1 MTALR
6 KLTVAH
12 LRGSIQ
18 PFSLSFET
26 GKKLTVVYGE
36 NGSGKS
42 TLCDALDLL
51 GNGLVGSL
59 ENRGLGSG
67 LSKYW
72 ASVGKTPTEISVV
85 LEAASTTHRA
95 RLVKS
100 NVVVDPQD
108 DRPRVQVLRRDK
120 MLTLVTASPS
130 ERYEAIRRFIDVGG
144 IEDAESALRDAIKS
158 VEQGRDGAA
167 LRLQENR
174 GEIHRLWQAAGSP
187 GDDFLAWAQNEAKR
201 NSGEF
206 APQIEAL
213 DAILSAHARLTELPA
228 QWAQAQQQIRDAGTE
243 SANAQAT
250 LEVAQGGIASDAAD
264 MVGLLESAQTYLQHH
279 PNPEACPVCQSAEKA
294 KGLSERLQERITG
307 FQALRQASQRLRN
320 AQTLVERAKQHADI
334 LAAQAQEKAA
344 RFGNVRAA
352 YQWPDGID
360 VPEPPPAAIDDWPAW
375 LAATERL
382 PLAWRSALAQRQAQA
397 QNHSALQGA
406 VQNYAESMQTQR
418 ELDVLLPRLQRALDI
433 VVDERKR
440 YTDKVL
446 ADIADEVGRLYE
458 RIHPKEGLNNISLQ
472 LDPKKRASLAIS
484 MPFHGT
490 VAPPHAYFSDS
501 HMDTLGLCIFL
512 ANAKLNEP
520 RATIL
525 VLDDV
530 LGSVD
535 EPHVER
541 LIDLL
546 IEECQDF
553 RHCLIATHYLPW
565 RNKHR
570 WRMLRDGKCQFIELG
585 KWTRDSGVSQIG
597 SLDHIDQLQ
606 HLLAQTA
613 PDAQSICGKAGTVL
627 EALLKFV
634 ATTYSLRLPY
644 RTDAQYTLGEL
655 LDAIDGKLRKA
666 LRAEVAVPV
675 AGGAG
680 TTYKSVPLEP
690 LLDELKR
697 IAQLR
702 NAVGAHFNELSF
714 DLLDSDALNFG
725 RCVHDLAEALTDSE
739 SGWPQSKASGSHWAT
754 KNDSRR
760 LHPLTRPT

>member
-1 MTALR
+1 MSGLR
-6 KLTVAH
+6 KLTVTH
-12 LRGSIQ
+12 LRGSTQ
-18 PFSLSFET
+18 PFSLSFDKD
-26 GKKLTVVYGE
+26 KKLTVVYGE

-42 TLCDALDLL
+42 TLCDAFDLL

-59 ENRGLGSG
+59 EDRGLGNG

-72 ASVGKTPTEISVV
+72 ASVGKTPAEISVV
-85 LEAASTTHRA
+85 LETASAKHSA

-108 DRPRVQVLRRDK
+108 GRPRVQVLRRDK

-130 ERYEAIRRFIDVGG
+130 ERYEAIRRFIDVDG
-144 IEDAESALRDAIKS
+144 IEAAESALRDAIKGA
-158 VEQGRDGAA
+158 EQGRDGAA
-167 LRLQENR
+167 MRLQENR

-187 GDDFLAWAQNEAKR
+187 DDDFLNWAQTQAKR
-201 NSGEF
+201 AAGEF

-213 DAILSAHARLTELPA
+213 DALLLAYSRLTELPG
-228 QWAQAQQQIRDAGTE
+228 QWAQAQQQTRDAGTE
-243 SANAQAT
+243 SASAQTAV
-250 LEVAQGGIASDAAD
+250 EAAQNGIASDAAD
-264 MVGLLESAQTYLQHH
+264 MVGLLESAQAYLQRH

-294 KGLSERLQERITG
+294 QGLSERLQERIAG
-307 FQALRQASQRLRN
+307 FQALREASQRVRN
-320 AQTLVERAKQHADI
+320 VQTQVERAKQRAEI
-334 LAAQAQEKAA
+334 LAAQANEKAEQ
-344 RFGNVRAA
+344 FGNVRAA
-352 YQWPDGID
+352 HQWPEDID
-360 VPEPPPAAIDDWPAW
+360 VPEPPPATVDEWPAW
-375 LAATERL
+375 LAATEGL
-382 PLAWRSALAQRQAQA
+382 PSVWRSALAQRQAQA

-406 VQNYAESMQTQR
+406 VRNYTESMQTQR
-418 ELDVLLPRLQRALDI
+418 ELDAVLPRLQRTLDI
-433 VVDERKR
+433 VVEERKR
-440 YTDKVL
+440 YTDKL
-446 ADIADEVGRLYE
+446 LSDIANEVGRLYE
-458 RIHPKEGLNNISLQ
+458 RVHPKEGSNKISLQ
-472 LDPKKRASLAIS
+472 LDAKKRASLAINTS
-484 MPFHGT
+484 FHGT
-490 VAPPHAYFSDS
+490 VAPPTAYFSDS

-597 SLDHIDQLQ
+597 SLDHIDQLR

-634 ATTYSLRLPY
+634 AITYSLRLPY

-666 LRAEVAVPV
+666 LRVEVTVQA

-680 TTYKSVPLEP
+680 ATYQSVPLEP

-714 DLLDSDALNFG
+714 DLLDSDAINFG
-725 RCVHDLAEALTDSE
+725 RCVHDLAETLTDSQ

-760 LHPLTRPT
+760 LHPLTKPT

>member
-1 MTALR
+1 MPALR

-12 LRGSIQ
+12 LRGSTQ
-18 PFSLSFET
+18 PFSLNFET

-72 ASVGKTPTEISVV
+72 ASVGKTPAEVSVI
-85 LEAASTTHRA
+85 LETASRTHSA

-100 NVVVDPQD
+100 NVVVDPQEE
-108 DRPRVQVLRRDK
+108 RPSVHVLRRDK
-120 MLTLVTASPS
+120 MLMLVTASPS
-130 ERYEAIRRFIDVGG
+130 ERYGAIRRFIDVDG
-144 IEDAESALRDAIKS
+144 IEDAETALRDAIKS
-158 VEQGRDGAA
+158 AQQGRDGAA

-174 GEIHRLWQAAGSP
+174 GEIQRLWQAAGSP
-187 GDDFLAWAQNEAKR
+187 DDDFLGWARTEAGR
-201 NSGEF
+201 AAGEF
-206 APQIEAL
+206 TPQIEAL
-213 DAILSAHARLTELPA
+213 DALLSAHARLTELPA
-228 QWAQAQQQIRDAGTE
+228 QWAHAQQQIRDAGIE
-243 SANAQAT
+243 STSAQAAF
-250 LEVAQGGIASDAAD
+250 EAAQDGIASDAAD
-264 MVGLLESAQTYLQHH
+264 MVSLLESAQAYLQRH

-294 KGLSERLQERITG
+294 EGLSARLQERITG
-307 FQALRQASQRLRN
+307 FQVLRQASQRVRN
-320 AQTLVERAKQHADI
+320 AQALAERAKQGAAL
-334 LAAQAQEKAA
+334 LAAQAQEKAEQ
-344 RFGNVRAA
+344 FGKVRTAHP
-352 YQWPDGID
+352 WPEGID
-360 VPEPPPAAIDDWPAW
+360 VPEPPPAAIDEWPAW
-375 LAATERL
+375 LAATEGM
-382 PLAWRSALAQRQAQA
+382 PPVWRDALAQRQARV
-397 QNHSALQGA
+397 QNHTALQGA
-406 VQNYAESMQTQR
+406 VRNYTESMQTQH

-433 VVDERKR
+433 VVEERKR
-440 YTDKVL
+440 HTDKVL

-472 LDPKKRASLAIS
+472 LDPKRRASLAIS
-484 MPFHGT
+484 MPFHGA

-512 ANAKLNEP
+512 ANARLNEP

-546 IEECQDF
+546 IDECQGF
-553 RHCLIATHYLPW
+553 RHCMIATHYLPW

-570 WRMLRDGKCQFIELG
+570 WRMLRDGKCQFVELG
-585 KWTRDSGVSQIG
+585 KWTRDGGVTQVG
-597 SLDHIDQLQ
+597 SLDHIDQLR
-606 HLLAQTA
+606 HLLSQTA

-634 ATTYSLRLPY
+634 ATTYGLRLPY

-655 LDAIDGKLRKA
+655 LHAMDGKLLKA
-666 LRAEVAVPV
+666 LRVEVAEP
-675 AGGAG
+675 AARGGG
-680 TTYKSVPLEP
+680 ITYRSVPLEP

-702 NAVGAHFNELSF
+702 NAIGAHFNELSF
-714 DLLDSDALNFG
+714 DLLDSDAVNFG
-725 RCVHDLAEALTDSE
+725 RCVHDLAETLTDSQ

>member
-12 LRGSIQ
+12 LRGSTQ

-42 TLCDALDLL
+42 TLCDAFDLL

-59 ENRGLGSG
+59 EDRGLGGG

-72 ASVGKTPTEISVV
+72 ASVGKTPVEVSVV
-85 LEAASTTHRA
+85 LETASARHSA

-108 DRPRVQVLRRDK
+108 GRPRVQVLRRDK
-120 MLTLVTASPS
+120 MLKLVTASAG
-130 ERYEAIRRFIDVGG
+130 ERYEAIRGFIDVGG
-144 IEDAESALRDAIKS
+144 IEDAESALREAIKS
-158 VEQGRDGAA
+158 AQQGRDGAA

-174 GEIHRLWQAAGSP
+174 GEIQRLWQAAGSP
-187 GDDFLAWAQNEAKR
+187 GDNFLGWAQTEAKR
-201 NSGEF
+201 DSGEF

-213 DAILSAHARLTELPA
+213 DALLSAHARLTELPA
-228 QWAQAQQQIRDAGTE
+228 QWAQAQQQVRDAGTE
-243 SANAQAT
+243 SAHAQAAV
-250 LEVAQGGIASDAAD
+250 EAAQSAIASDAAD
-264 MVGLLESAQTYLQHH
+264 MVNLLESAQAYLQHH
-279 PNPEACPVCQSAEKA
+279 PNPETCPVCQSAEKA
-294 KGLSERLQERITG
+294 EGLTERLQERITG
-307 FQALRQASQRLRN
+307 FQALRQASQRVRN
-320 AQTLVERAKQHADI
+320 AQAQAERAKQGTDL
-334 LAAQAQEKAA
+334 LAVQAKEKAA
-344 RFGNVRAA
+344 QFGKVRAA
-352 YQWPDGID
+352 HPWPEGID
-360 VPEPPPAAIDDWPAW
+360 VPEPPPAAIDEWPAW
-375 LAATERL
+375 LAAAEALL
-382 PLAWRSALAQRQAQA
+382 PIWRNMLGQRQAQA
-397 QNHSALQGA
+397 QNHTALQGA
-406 VQNYAESMQTQR
+406 VRNYTESMQTQR
-418 ELDVLLPRLQRALDI
+418 ELDVLLPRLQRTLDI
-433 VVDERKR
+433 VVEERQR

-446 ADIADEVGRLYE
+446 ADIAEEVGRLYE
-458 RIHPKEGLNNISLQ
+458 RVHSKEGLSKISLQ
-472 LDPKKRASLAIS
+472 LDPKKRASLAINTT
-484 MPFHGT
+484 FHGT
-490 VAPPHAYFSDS
+490 IAPPMAYFSDS

-520 RATIL
+520 RTTIL

-535 EPHVER
+535 EPHVEH

-546 IEECQDF
+546 IDECQGF
-553 RHCLIATHYLPW
+553 RHCLIATHYGPW
-565 RNKHR
+565 RRRHQ
-570 WRMLRDGKCQFIELG
+570 WRMLRDGKCQFVELG
-585 KWTRDSGVSQIG
+585 KWTRDGGVSQVG
-597 SLDHIDQLQ
+597 SLDHIDQLRHFLTQ
-606 HLLAQTA
+606 AA

-634 ATTYSLRLPY
+634 ATTYGLRLPY

-655 LDAIDGKLRKA
+655 LDAMDGKLRKA
-666 LRAEVAVPV
+666 LRAEVAEPA

-680 TTYKSVPLEP
+680 ITYRSVPLEP

-714 DLLDSDALNFG
+714 DLLDSDAVSFG
-725 RCVHDLAEALTDSE
+725 RCVHDLAETLTDSE
-739 SGWPQSKASGSHWAT
+739 SGWPQSRASGSHWAT

>member
-1 MTALR
+1 MSALR

-12 LRGSIQ
+12 LRGSTQ

-59 ENRGLGSG
+59 EDRGLGNS

-72 ASVGKTPTEISVV
+72 ASVGRTPAEISVV
-85 LEAASTTHRA
+85 LEAASATHSA

-100 NVVVDPQD
+100 NVVVDPQEG
-108 DRPRVQVLRRDK
+108 RPSVQVLRRDK
-120 MLTLVTASPS
+120 MATLVTASPS
-130 ERYEAIRRFIDVGG
+130 ERYEAIRRFIDVEG
-144 IEDAESALRDAIKS
+144 IEDAESALREAIKS
-158 VEQGRDGAA
+158 AQQGRDGAA

-174 GEIHRLWQAAGSP
+174 GEIQRLWQAAGSP
-187 GDDFLAWAQNEAKR
+187 DDDFLGWAQNEAKR
-201 NSGEF
+201 EAGEF
-206 APQIEAL
+206 APLIEAL
-213 DAILSAHARLTELPA
+213 DALLSAYTRLTELPA

-243 SANAQAT
+243 STSAQAAF
-250 LEVAQGGIASDAAD
+250 EAAQHGIASDAAD
-264 MVGLLESAQTYLQHH
+264 MVSLLESAQAYLQRY
-279 PNPEACPVCQSAEKA
+279 PNPETCPLCQSAEKA
-294 KGLSERLQERITG
+294 HGLSERLQERIGG
-307 FQALRQASQRLRN
+307 FQSLREASQRLRS
-320 AQTLVERAKQHADI
+320 AQTQVERAKPRADI
-334 LAAQAQEKAA
+334 LAAQAREKAEQ
-344 RFGNVRAA
+344 FGNVRAA
-352 YQWPDGID
+352 HQWPVGID
-360 VPEPPPAAIDDWPAW
+360 VPEPPPAAIDEWPTW
-375 LAATERL
+375 LVGTEGL
-382 PLAWRSALAQRQAQA
+382 TSVWRSALAQRQAQA
-397 QNHSALQGA
+397 QNHKALRGA
-406 VQNYAESMQTQR
+406 VQNYTESMQTQR
-418 ELDVLLPRLQRALDI
+418 ELDAVLPRLQRVLDI
-433 VVDERKR
+433 VVEERKR

-446 ADIADEVGRLYE
+446 ADIADEVGRLYG
-458 RIHPKEGLNNISLQ
+458 RIHPKEDSNKITLQ
-472 LDPKKRASLAIS
+472 LDAKKRASLAIS
-484 MPFHGT
+484 ANFHGT
-490 VAPPHAYFSDS
+490 VAPPTAYFTDS

-546 IEECQDF
+546 IDECQGF

-585 KWTRDSGVSQIG
+585 KWARDGGVSQVG
-597 SLDHIDQLQ
+597 SLDHIDQLR
-606 HLLAQTA
+606 HLLTQAA

-634 ATTYSLRLPY
+634 AITYGLRLPY

-655 LDAIDGKLRKA
+655 LDAMDGKLRKA
-666 LRAEVAVPV
+666 LRAEVAEP
-675 AGGAG
+675 AADGAG
-680 TTYKSVPLEP
+680 TTYRSIPLEP
-690 LLDELKR
+690 LLDEMKR

-714 DLLDSDALNFG
+714 DLLDSDAVNFG
-725 RCVHDLAEALTDSE
+725 RCVHVLAEALTDSE

>member
-1 MTALR
+1 MSTLR

-12 LRGSIQ
+12 LRGSTQ
-18 PFSLSFET
+18 PFSLSFEKD
-26 GKKLTVVYGE
+26 KKLTVIYGE

-42 TLCDALDLL
+42 TLCDAFDLL

-59 ENRGLGSG
+59 ENRGLGNG

-72 ASVGKTPTEISVV
+72 ASIGKTPTEISVV
-85 LEAASTTHRA
+85 LETASATHSA
-95 RLVKS
+95 RLGKS
-100 NVVVDPQD
+100 NVVVDPQGE
-108 DRPRVQVLRRDK
+108 RPRVQALRRDK

-158 VEQGRDGAA
+158 DEQGRNSAA

-187 GDDFLAWAQNEAKR
+187 DDDFLGWAQAEAKR
-201 NSGEF
+201 AAGEF
-206 APQIEAL
+206 VPQIDAL
-213 DAILSAHARLTELPA
+213 DALLSAYTRLTELPA

-243 SANAQAT
+243 SANAKAAF
-250 LEVAQGGIASDAAD
+250 EVAQNGVASDAAD
-264 MVGLLESAQTYLQHH
+264 IVSVLESAQAYLQRH

-294 KGLSERLQERITG
+294 QGLSERLEERIAG
-307 FQALRQASQRLRN
+307 FQALREAGQKLRN
-320 AQTLVERAKQHADI
+320 AQAQVERAKQHRDI
-334 LAAQAQEKAA
+334 LAAQAREKAEQ
-344 RFGNVRAA
+344 FGKVRSGH
-352 YQWPDGID
+352 QWPEGID
-360 VPEPPPAAIDDWPAW
+360 VPEPPPVAIDEWLAW
-375 LAATERL
+375 LTATEGL
-382 PLAWRSALAQRQAQA
+382 PPVWRSALAQRQAQA

-406 VQNYAESMQTQR
+406 VQNYTESMQTQR

-433 VVDERKR
+433 VVEERKR
-440 YTDKVL
+440 YTDKLL
-446 ADIADEVGRLYE
+446 ADIANEVGRLYE
-458 RIHPKEGLNNISLQ
+458 CVHSHEGLSKISLQ
-472 LDPKKRASLAIS
+472 LDAKKRASLAINTI
-484 MPFHGT
+484 FHGT
-490 VAPPHAYFSDS
+490 VAPPTAYFSDS

-546 IEECQDF
+546 IEECQGF
-553 RHCLIATHYLPW
+553 RHCLIATHYRPW

-570 WRMLRDGKCQFIELG
+570 WRMLRDGKCQFVELG
-585 KWTRDSGVSQIG
+585 AWTRDKGVAQIG
-597 SLDHIDQLQ
+597 SLDHVDQLR
-606 HLLAQTA
+606 HLLAQAA
-613 PDAQSICGKAGTVL
+613 PDAQLICAKAGTVL
-627 EALLKFV
+627 EALLKFI
-634 ATTYSLRLPY
+634 AITYGLRLPY

-655 LDAIDGKLRKA
+655 IDAIDSKLRRA
-666 LRAEVAVPV
+666 LRVDVAVPT
-675 AGGAG
+675 AGGTA
-680 TTYKSVPLEP
+680 TTYKAVLLEP

-702 NAVGAHFNELSF
+702 NVFGAHFNELSF
-714 DLLDSDALNFG
+714 DLLDSDAINFG

-739 SGWPQSKASGSHWAT
+739 SGWPQSKASGSYWAT
-754 KNDSRR
+754 KNDNRR

>member
-1 MTALR
+1 MSALR

-12 LRGSIQ
+12 LRGSTQ
-18 PFSLSFET
+18 PFSLSFEKD
-26 GKKLTVVYGE
+26 KKLTVVYGE

-72 ASVGKTPTEISVV
+72 ASIGKTPAEISVV
-85 LEAASTTHRA
+85 LETASTTHSA

-100 NVVVDPQD
+100 NVVVDPQKE
-108 DRPRVQVLRRDK
+108 RPSVQVLRRDK

-158 VEQGRDGAA
+158 AEQGRDSAA

-174 GEIHRLWQAAGSP
+174 GEIYRLWQAAGSP
-187 GDDFLAWAQNEAKR
+187 DDDFLGWAQAEAKR
-201 NSGEF
+201 AAGEF
-206 APQIEAL
+206 APHIEAL
-213 DAILSAHARLTELPA
+213 DALLSAYSRLTELPA

-243 SANAQAT
+243 SATAQAAF
-250 LEVAQGGIASDAAD
+250 EAAQNGVASDAAD
-264 MVGLLESAQTYLQHH
+264 MVNVLESVQAYLQRH

-294 KGLSERLQERITG
+294 QGLSERLQERIAG
-307 FQALRQASQRLRN
+307 FQALREASQKLRS
-320 AQTLVERAKQHADI
+320 AQAQVERAKQHGEI
-334 LAAQAQEKAA
+334 LAAQAHEKAEQ
-344 RFGNVRAA
+344 FGKVRAGHR
-352 YQWPDGID
+352 WPAGID
-360 VPEPPPAAIDDWPAW
+360 VPEPPAAAIDELPAW
-375 LAATERL
+375 LAATEGL
-382 PLAWRSALAQRQAQA
+382 PLVWRSALAQRQAQA

-406 VQNYAESMQTQR
+406 VRNYAESMQTQR
-418 ELDVLLPRLQRALDI
+418 ELDAVLPRLQRTLDI
-433 VVDERKR
+433 VVEERKR
-440 YTDKVL
+440 YTDKML

-458 RIHPKEGLNNISLQ
+458 RVHPKEGSSKISLQ
-472 LDPKKRASLAIS
+472 LDAKKRASLAINTT
-484 MPFHGT
+484 FHGT
-490 VAPPHAYFSDS
+490 VAPPTAYFSDS
-501 HMDTLGLCIFL
+501 HMDTLGLCVFL

-546 IEECQDF
+546 IEECQGF

-585 KWTRDSGVSQIG
+585 KWTRDNGVSQIG
-597 SLDHIDQLQ
+597 SLDHIDQL
-606 HLLAQTA
+606 HDLLTQAA

-627 EALLKFV
+627 EALLKFF
-634 ATTYSLRLPY
+634 AITYGLRLPY

-666 LRAEVAVPV
+666 LRVEVAEPA

-680 TTYKSVPLEP
+680 TTYRSVPLEP
-690 LLDELKR
+690 LLDQLKR

-714 DLLDSDALNFG
+714 DLLDSDAINFG
-725 RCVHDLAEALTDSE
+725 RCVHDVAEALTDSQ

>member
-1 MTALR
+1 MSALR

-12 LRGSIQ
+12 LRGSTR

-59 ENRGLGSG
+59 ENRGLGGS

-72 ASVGKTPTEISVV
+72 VSIGKTPVEISVE
-85 LEAASTTHRA
+85 LETASSTHSA
-95 RLVKS
+95 RLVRS
-100 NVVVDPQD
+100 NVVVDPQEE
-108 DRPRVQVLRRDK
+108 RPSVQVLRRDK
-120 MLTLVTASPS
+120 MLSLVTASPS
-130 ERYEAIRRFIDVGG
+130 ERYEAIRRFIDVDG

-158 VEQGRDGAA
+158 AKQGRDGAA

-174 GEIHRLWQAAGSP
+174 GEIFRLSQAAGSP
-187 GDDFLAWAQNEAKR
+187 DDDFLGWAHAEAR
-201 NSGEF
+201 RAAGEF
-206 APQIEAL
+206 GPQILAL
-213 DAILSAHARLTELPA
+213 DAILSAYSRLKELPD

-243 SANAQAT
+243 STSAQAAF
-250 LEVAQGGIASDAAD
+250 EAAQSGIASDAAD
-264 MVGLLESAQTYLQHH
+264 MLSVLESAQAYFQRH
-279 PNPEACPVCQSAEKA
+279 PNSETCPVCQSAEKA
-294 KGLSERLQERITG
+294 QGLAERLQERIAG
-307 FQALRQASQRLRN
+307 FQVLREASQRVRN
-320 AQTLVERAKQHADI
+320 AQAQVERAKQRADI
-334 LAAQAQEKAA
+334 LATQAREKGEQ
-344 RFGNVRAA
+344 FGDVRAA
-352 YQWPDGID
+352 HQWPQGID
-360 VPEPPPAAIDDWPAW
+360 VPEPPPAAIDKWPVW
-375 LAATERL
+375 LTATEGL
-382 PLAWRSALAQRQAQA
+382 PPVWRSALAQRQAQA

-406 VQNYAESMQTQR
+406 VKNYTESMRTQR
-418 ELDVLLPRLQRALDI
+418 ELDAVLPRLQRALDI
-433 VVDERKR
+433 VVEERKR

-446 ADIADEVGRLYE
+446 TEIADEVGRLYE
-458 RIHPKEGLNNISLQ
+458 RIHPKEDSNKITLQ
-472 LDPKKRASLAIS
+472 LDAKKRASLAINTS
-484 MPFHGT
+484 FHGT
-490 VAPPHAYFSDS
+490 VAPPTAYFSDS

-520 RATIL
+520 RGTIL

-546 IEECQDF
+546 IEECQGF
-553 RHCLIATHYLPW
+553 RHCLIATHYRPW
-565 RNKHR
+565 RNKRR

-585 KWTRDSGVSQIG
+585 AWSLDNGVSQIG
-597 SLDHIDQLQ
+597 SLDHVDQLR
-606 HLLAQTA
+606 LLVTQTA
-613 PDAQSICGKAGTVL
+613 PDAQLICAKAGTVL
-627 EALLKFV
+627 EALLRFLA
-634 ATTYSLRLPY
+634 ATYGLRLPY
-644 RTDAQYTLGEL
+644 RVDAQYALGEL
-655 LDAIDGKLRKA
+655 LDAIDSKLRKV
-666 LRAEVAVPV
+666 LRVDVLAPAR
-675 AGGAG
+675 GRG
-680 TTYKSVPLEP
+680 TADYQAVPLEP

-702 NAVGAHFNELSF
+702 NVIGAHFNELSY

-725 RCVHDLAEALTDSE
+725 RCVLDMAEALTDSE
-739 SGWPQSKASGSHWAT
+739 SGWPQIKASGSYWAT

>member
-1 MTALR
+1 MTGLR
-6 KLTVAH
+6 KLTVTH
-12 LRGSIQ
+12 LRGSTQ
-18 PFSLSFET
+18 PFSLGFDRDR
-26 GKKLTVVYGE
+26 KLTVVYGE

-42 TLCDALDLL
+42 TLCDAFDLL
-51 GNGLVGSL
+51 GNGMVGSL
-59 ENRGLGSG
+59 ENRGLGNG

-72 ASVGKTPTEISVV
+72 ASLGKTPAEISVV
-85 LEAASTTHRA
+85 LEAASTTYSA

-108 DRPRVQVLRRDK
+108 GRPRVQVLRRDK

-130 ERYEAIRRFIDVGG
+130 ERYEAIRRFIDVDG
-144 IEDAESALRDAIKS
+144 IEAAESALRDAIKGA
-158 VEQGRDGAA
+158 EQGRDGAA

-187 GDDFLAWAQNEAKR
+187 DDDFLGWAQAEAKR
-201 NSGEF
+201 AAGEF

-213 DAILSAHARLTELPA
+213 DALLSAYTRLTELPA

-243 SANAQAT
+243 LANAKAAF
-250 LEVAQGGIASDAAD
+250 EAAQNGIASDAAD
-264 MVGLLESAQTYLQHH
+264 MVSVLESAQAYLQRH
-279 PNPEACPVCQSAEKA
+279 PKPEVCPVCQSAEKA
-294 KGLSERLQERITG
+294 QGLSERLQERIAD
-307 FQALRQASQRLRN
+307 FQVLREASQRLRS
-320 AQTLVERAKQHADI
+320 AQTQVERGKQQGDI
-334 LAAQAQEKAA
+334 LTDQAHEKVEQ
-344 RFGNVRAA
+344 FDKVRSGH
-352 YQWPDGID
+352 QWPEGID
-360 VPEPPPAAIDDWPAW
+360 VPELPAAALDEWPAW
-375 LAATERL
+375 LAATEGL
-382 PLAWRSALAQRQAQA
+382 PPVWRGALARRQAQA

-406 VQNYAESMQTQR
+406 VRNYTESMQTQR
-418 ELDVLLPRLQRALDI
+418 ELDVVLPRLQRTLDI
-433 VVDERKR
+433 VVEERKR
-440 YTDKVL
+440 YTDKL
-446 ADIADEVGRLYE
+446 LSDIANEVGRLYE
-458 RIHPKEGLNNISLQ
+458 RVHPKEGSNKISLQ
-472 LDPKKRASLAIS
+472 LDPKKRASLAINTS
-484 MPFHGT
+484 FHGT
-490 VAPPHAYFSDS
+490 VAPPTAYFSDS

-570 WRMLRDGKCQFIELG
+570 WRMLRDGKCQFVELG

-597 SLDHIDQLQ
+597 SLDHIDQLH
-606 HLLAQTA
+606 HLLALAA

-634 ATTYSLRLPY
+634 AITYSLRLPY

-655 LDAIDGKLRKA
+655 LDAMDGKLRKV
-666 LRAEVAVPV
+666 LRVEVAEPA

-680 TTYKSVPLEP
+680 TTYRSVPLEP

-702 NAVGAHFNELSF
+702 NIFGAHFNELSF

-725 RCVHDLAEALTDSE
+725 RCVHDLADALTDSQ

-754 KNDSRR
+754 KDDSRR

>member
-1 MTALR
+1 MSALR

-18 PFSLSFET
+18 PFSLSFEKD
-26 GKKLTVVYGE
+26 KKLTVIYGE

-42 TLCDALDLL
+42 TLCDAFDLL
-51 GNGLVGSL
+51 GNGLVGSI
-59 ENRGLGSG
+59 ENRGLGNG

-72 ASVGKTPTEISVV
+72 ASIGKTPGEISVV
-85 LEAASTTHRA
+85 LETASATHSA

-100 NVVVDPQD
+100 NVVVNPQEG
-108 DRPRVQVLRRDK
+108 RPSVQVLRRDK

-144 IEDAESALRDAIKS
+144 IEAAEGTLRDAIKS
-158 VEQGRDGAA
+158 AEQGRDSAA

-174 GEIHRLWQAAGSP
+174 GEIYRLWQAAGGP
-187 GDDFLAWAQNEAKR
+187 DEDFLGWAQIEANR
-201 NSGEF
+201 AVGEF
-206 APQIEAL
+206 APRIDAL
-213 DAILSAHARLTELPA
+213 DALLTAYARLTELPG
-228 QWAQAQQQIRDAGTE
+228 QWTQAQQQMRDAGTE
-243 SANAQAT
+243 SANAQAAVEAT
-250 LEVAQGGIASDAAD
+250 QNGIVSDAAD
-264 MVGLLESAQTYLQHH
+264 MVSLLESAQAYLQRH
-279 PNPEACPVCQSAEKA
+279 PNPEVCPLCQSDEKA
-294 KGLSERLQERITG
+294 KDLSERLQERVAG
-307 FQALRQASQRLRN
+307 FQVLREATQRLRN
-320 AQTLVERAKQHADI
+320 VQTQVERAKQRADI
-334 LAAQAQEKAA
+334 LAAQAHEKAEQ
-344 RFGNVRAA
+344 FGRVRATH
-352 YQWPDGID
+352 QWPEGID
-360 VPEPPPAAIDDWPAW
+360 VPEPPPADIDEWPGW
-375 LAATERL
+375 LASAEGL
-382 PLAWRSALAQRQAQA
+382 YIVWRSALAQCQAQA

-406 VQNYAESMQTQR
+406 VKNYTESMQTQH
-418 ELDVLLPRLQRALDI
+418 ELDAVLPRLQRTLDI

-458 RIHPKEGLNNISLQ
+458 RIHPKEDSNKITLQ
-472 LDPKKRASLAIS
+472 LDAKRRASLAINTT
-484 MPFHGT
+484 FHGT
-490 VAPPHAYFSDS
+490 VAPPTAYFSDS

-520 RATIL
+520 RDTIL

-546 IEECQDF
+546 LDECQGF
-553 RHCLIATHYLPW
+553 RHGLIATHYRPW
-565 RNKHR
+565 RSKHH
-570 WRMLRDGKCQFIELG
+570 WRMLRDGKCQFVELG
-585 KWTRDSGVSQIG
+585 KWTLDSGVSQIG
-597 SLDHIDQLQ
+597 SLDHVDQLH
-606 HLLAQTA
+606 HLLAQAA
-613 PDAQSICGKAGTVL
+613 PDAQLICAKAGTVL
-627 EALLKFV
+627 ESLLKFV
-634 ATTYSLRLPY
+634 AVTYGLRLPY
-644 RTDAQYTLGEL
+644 RTDGQYTLGEL
-655 LDAIDGKLRKA
+655 LDAMDGKLRKA
-666 LRAEVAVPV
+666 LRVEIAEPG

-680 TTYKSVPLEP
+680 MTFRLVPLEP

-725 RCVHDLAEALTDSE
+725 RCVHDLADALTDSQ

>member
-1 MTALR
+1 MSSLR

-12 LRGSIQ
+12 LRGSTQ
-18 PFSLSFET
+18 PFSLSFEKD
-26 GKKLTVVYGE
+26 KKLTVIYGE

-42 TLCDALDLL
+42 TLCDAFDLL

-59 ENRGLGSG
+59 EDRGLGGG

-72 ASVGKTPTEISVV
+72 ASIGKTPSEISVV
-85 LEAASTTHRA
+85 LETASTKHSA
-95 RLVKS
+95 RLLKS

-108 DRPRVQVLRRDK
+108 GRPRVQVLRRDK
-120 MLTLVTASPS
+120 MLALVTASAG

-158 VEQGRDGAA
+158 AEQGRDSAA

-174 GEIHRLWQAAGSP
+174 GEIQRLWQAAGSP
-187 GDDFLAWAQNEAKR
+187 DDDFLGWAQAEAKR
-201 NSGEF
+201 AAGEF
-206 APQIEAL
+206 VPQIDAL
-213 DAILSAHARLTELPA
+213 DALLSAYTRLTELPA

-243 SANAQAT
+243 SANAQAAF
-250 LEVAQGGIASDAAD
+250 EAAQNGVASDAAD
-264 MVGLLESAQTYLQHH
+264 MVSVLETAQAYLQRH

-294 KGLSERLQERITG
+294 QGLSERLQERIAG
-307 FQALRQASQRLRN
+307 FQALREASQKLRN
-320 AQTLVERAKQHADI
+320 AQAQVERAKQHGDI
-334 LAAQAQEKAA
+334 LAAQAQEKAEQ
-344 RFGNVRAA
+344 FGKVRSGH
-352 YQWPDGID
+352 QWPEGID
-360 VPEPPPAAIDDWPAW
+360 VPEPPTAAIDEWPAW
-375 LAATERL
+375 LAATQCL

-406 VQNYAESMQTQR
+406 VRNYTESIQTQR
-418 ELDVLLPRLQRALDI
+418 ELDVVLPRLQRTLDI
-433 VVDERKR
+433 VVEERKR
-440 YTDKVL
+440 YTDKL
-446 ADIADEVGRLYE
+446 LSDIANEVGRLYE
-458 RIHPKEGLNNISLQ
+458 LVHPKEGSSKISLQ
-472 LDPKKRASLAIS
+472 LDAKKRASLAINTT
-484 MPFHGT
+484 FHGT
-490 VAPPHAYFSDS
+490 VAPPPAYFSDS

-546 IEECQDF
+546 IEECQGF

-585 KWTRDSGVSQIG
+585 RWTRDSGVSQIG
-597 SLDHIDQLQ
+597 SLDHVDQLR

-613 PDAQSICGKAGTVL
+613 PDAQLICAKAGPVL

-634 ATTYSLRLPY
+634 AITYSLRLPY

-666 LRAEVAVPV
+666 LRVEVAEPA

-680 TTYKSVPLEP
+680 VTHRSVSLEP

-714 DLLDSDALNFG
+714 DLLDSDAVDFG
-725 RCVHDLAEALTDSE
+725 RCVHDVAEALTDSD
-739 SGWPQSKASGSHWAT
+739 SGWPQSKASGSYWAT

>member
-1 MTALR
+1 MSALR

-12 LRGSIQ
+12 LRGSTQ
-18 PFSLSFET
+18 PFSLSFEA

-42 TLCDALDLL
+42 TLCDAFDLL
-51 GNGLVGSL
+51 GNGTVGSL
-59 ENRGLGSG
+59 ENRGLGNA

-72 ASVGKTPTEISVV
+72 ASIGKTPTEISVV
-85 LEAASTTHRA
+85 LETASATHTA

-108 DRPRVQVLRRDK
+108 KRPSVQVLRRDK
-120 MLTLVTASPS
+120 MGSLITASPS

-158 VEQGRDGAA
+158 DEQGRNSAA

-187 GDDFLAWAQNEAKR
+187 DDDFLGWAQAEAKR
-201 NSGEF
+201 AAGEF
-206 APQIEAL
+206 APQIDAL
-213 DAILSAHARLTELPA
+213 NALLSAYTRLTELPA
-228 QWAQAQQQIRDAGTE
+228 QWALAQQQLWDAGSE
-243 SANAQAT
+243 STSAQAA
-250 LEVAQGGIASDAAD
+250 VAAAQSGIASDAAD
-264 MVGLLESAQTYLQHH
+264 MVSLLESAQAYLQRH

-294 KGLSERLQERITG
+294 QGLSERLQERIGG
-307 FQALRQASQRLRN
+307 FQALREASQRLRN
-320 AQTLVERAKQHADI
+320 AQAQVERAKQRGEI
-334 LAAQAQEKAA
+334 LVAQAKEKAEQ
-344 RFGNVRAA
+344 FGKVRSDH
-352 YQWPDGID
+352 QWPEGID
-360 VPEPPPAAIDDWPAW
+360 VPEPPPAVIDEWPAW
-375 LAATERL
+375 LAATEVL
-382 PLAWRSALAQRQAQA
+382 SSAWRSALAQRQAQA

-406 VQNYAESMQTQR
+406 VRNYMESMQTQR

-433 VVDERKR
+433 VVEERKR
-440 YTDKVL
+440 HTDKRL
-446 ADIADEVGRLYE
+446 SDIANEVGRLYE
-458 RIHPKEGLNNISLQ
+458 RVHSHEGLSKISLQ
-472 LDPKKRASLAIS
+472 LDAKKRASLAINTT
-484 MPFHGT
+484 FHGT
-490 VAPPHAYFSDS
+490 VAPPTAYFSDS

-546 IEECQDF
+546 IEECQGF

-585 KWTRDSGVSQIG
+585 KWTRDSGVSQID
-597 SLDHIDQLQ
+597 SLDHVDQLR
-606 HLLAQTA
+606 HLLKQAV

-634 ATTYSLRLPY
+634 AITYSLRLPY
-644 RTDAQYTLGEL
+644 RTDAQYTVGEL

-666 LRAEVAVPV
+666 LRVDVAEPA

-680 TTYKSVPLEP
+680 ATHRSVPLEP

-714 DLLDSDALNFG
+714 DLLDSDAINFG

-739 SGWPQSKASGSHWAT
+739 SGWPQSKASGSYWAT
-754 KNDSRR
+754 KNDNRR